1 MRVDTAVTSGGS
13 SGRPPATASGAQ
25 ETDSQMTVEEGTSAE
40 GGGVGTAGTTDFET
54 DSQATQI
61 NQSQQTCIDPP
72 SSAADGTTGSVSRQ
86 GVSPCAP
93 SQSPVLMRQSDNG
106 SVGGDAA
113 SSGRGMVMAP
123 SGASPLARVIDA
135 NNLLQLIQI
144 DTYLAQLNKQL
155 RVGVPRNARD
165 ALDMAGKLPLALKAH
180 SIGIPLHELNI
191 DPAQA
196 GGLLGKFDALV
207 RRSGADIKGRAA
219 AVVTGR
225 SNSRGC
231 GRGLPSSTS
240 CLWRGVG
247 TRRTGRTCTSSTT
260 SSRLGTCHAPP
271 STGRWRVAV
280 GRSAIKPRFKRST
293 IKRLVI
299 KCNKTIP
306 MMQGTTPARRR
317 SRPTSPS
324 AAVGAAGSGLTSS
337 GSGSRT

>member
-1 MRVDTAVTSGGS
+1 
-13 SGRPPATASGAQ
+13 
-25 ETDSQMTVEEGTSAE
+25 
-40 GGGVGTAGTTDFET
+40 
-54 DSQATQI
+54 
-61 NQSQQTCIDPP
+61 
-72 SSAADGTTGSVSRQ
+72 
-86 GVSPCAP
+86 
-93 SQSPVLMRQSDNG
+93 
-106 SVGGDAA
+106 
-113 SSGRGMVMAP
+113 MAP
-123 SGASPLARVIDA
+123 SAASPLTRVIDA

-240 CLWRGVG
+240 CLWRAVG
-247 TRRTGRTCTSSTT
+247 TRRPGRTCTSSTT
-260 SSRLGTCHAPP
+260 SSGWGTCHAPP

-280 GRSAIKPRFKRST
+280 RRSAIKPRFKRSA
-293 IKRLVI
+293 IKRNEI
-299 KCNKTIP
+299 ECNKTIP
-306 MMQGTTPARRR
+306 MMQGTTPARRWK
-317 SRPTSPS
+317 SKPTSPS
-324 AAVGAAGSGLTSS
+324 AAGGAAGSGLTSS
-337 GSGSRT
+337 GSGSRTSRDDGGTR

>member
-191 DPAQA
+191 EARA
-196 GGLLGKFDALV
+196 AAVVTG
-207 RRSGADIKGRAA
+207 RTRAA